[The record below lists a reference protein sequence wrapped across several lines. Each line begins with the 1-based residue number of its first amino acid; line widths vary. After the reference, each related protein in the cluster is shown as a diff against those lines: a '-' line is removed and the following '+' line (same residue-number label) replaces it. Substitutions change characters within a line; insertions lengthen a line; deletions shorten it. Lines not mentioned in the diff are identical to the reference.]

1 MKKHVLS
8 SLLAWRTYVN
18 GKVVVSTI
26 ADNENDD
33 VVVKYKILIAILSL
47 ILVQY
52 EIGLKLT
59 LKFKLKGL
67 NVKLR

>member
-8 SLLAWRTYVN
+8 LLLAWRTYVN

-59 LKFKLKGL
+59 FKFKLKGL